1 MMAFSP
7 FQQPKARLPRS
18 LDRLAHRIPAPLP
31 GMTIGFTTTNTSVD
45 GLSNASQHDD
55 SNEMLDKISVER
67 LDKVVNEKICVQE
80 KASKQNLW
88 IAQVQNLKKGATIKK
103 TSEITNCNV
112 SKQRKQMIVSDDLIS
127 LDEKSTES
135 FDPFYKFSRHRVVAQ
150 DIVPC
155 EKGETQRRRVRFQL
169 DEQHAAPKKGTGEK
183 KKNILIDK
191 RIHYSRNEI
200 KATHAEAQKT
210 VKAFRASQP
219 DAVARIDRFYMEFCN
234 IDNKK
239 KDDFDIV
246 EDEEKEEIMRNFL
259 EEWAK
264 CDVRGLEDDVTL
276 RRTFRQD
283 RKMAIESILAYQEK
297 LVERYKRMNLRLT
310 SGSAATDLM
319 AESLRA
325 RSESTSHR
333 ARMFAMYMA
342 LGDALAATT
351 ADDENESEARLCI

>member
-1 MMAFSP
+1 MAFSP

-31 GMTIGFTTTNTSVD
+31 GMTIGFTTANSSID
-45 GLSNASQHDD
+45 ILHNASQHDE
-55 SNEMLDKISVER
+55 SSEMPDKIPIER
-67 LDKVVNEKICVQE
+67 LDKVVNEKIYVQE
-80 KASKQNLW
+80 KPSKQKLW
-88 IAQVQNLKKGATIKK
+88 IAQVQNLKKGVTIKK
-103 TSEITNCNV
+103 TSPITNHNTYIQK
-112 SKQRKQMIVSDDLIS
+112 KQVIVSDDLIL
-127 LDEKSTES
+127 LDEKSIES
-135 FDPFYKFSRHRVVAQ
+135 FDPFCKFSRHRVAQ
-150 DIVPC
+150 ESEPFQ
-155 EKGETQRRRVRFQL
+155 KGESQRYRVRFQL
-169 DEQHAAPKKGTGEK
+169 DEQQMAPKKATGEK

-200 KATHAEAQKT
+200 KATYADAQKT

-219 DAVARIDRFYMEFCN
+219 DAVSRIDRFYMEFCN

-239 KDDFDIV
+239 NDDFDIV

-264 CDVRGLEDDVTL
+264 CDVRGLEDDVTQH
-276 RRTFRQD
+276 RTFRQD

-310 SGSAATDLM
+310 SGSAASDLM

-342 LGDALAATT
+342 LGDALAAS
-351 ADDENESEARLCI
+351 ADDEESESEARYCI